1 MSSEGGMWV
10 GSTLRVP
17 GQDLQDSSLHGL
29 GKHTA
34 YLVFKPNG
42 LISQLSDEQIAIAY
56 KNCPAQPCFVI
67 Q

>member
-10 GSTLRVP
+10 GSKLHVP

-34 YLVFKPNG
+34 YLVFQTKWTDV
-42 LISQLSDEQIAIAY
+42 LIIR
-56 KNCPAQPCFVI
+56 
-67 Q
+67 